1 MIPRPRRSPRTGA
14 SRWRRRSQLPTANAV
29 LAGSRDLD
37 QAVCARL
44 HHAAELSSDAT
55 LKILAQAGELQ
66 LQAGQLAVDLAAVR
80 ERSDAVQA
88 RLAQQTA
95 ALRGLA
101 ARADVSPA
109 LAESLAAIA
118 AALGRTGTEF
128 AALHEATAAI
138 GSEHAG
144 RLDAETVPLLEAG
157 QMQDIFK
164 QIIDRASPALDSRRD
179 VVEGLVRTL
188 SVGGDAAPIAR
199 RAASLVG
206 EYEAAESAHRD
217 PASDAGDGVEFF

>member
-1 MIPRPRRSPRTGA
+1 VIPRSLRAPRTRV
-14 SRWRRRSQLPTANAV
+14 SRWKRRAQLPTANAV
-29 LAGSRDLD
+29 LAGSRELD
-37 QAVCARL
+37 QAVCERL
-44 HHAAELSSDAT
+44 HHAAALSSDAT

-80 ERSDAVQA
+80 ERADAVQA

-95 ALRGLA
+95 ALKGLA

-118 AALGRTGTEF
+118 SALIRTGADF

-138 GSEHAG
+138 GAEHAG

-157 QMQDIFK
+157 QMQDVFK

-188 SVGGDAAPIAR
+188 SLGGDAAPIAR
-199 RAASLVG
+199 RAASLVDD
-206 EYEAAESAHRD
+206 YQAAESAHRD
-217 PASDAGDGVEFF
+217 PAVDSGDGVEFF